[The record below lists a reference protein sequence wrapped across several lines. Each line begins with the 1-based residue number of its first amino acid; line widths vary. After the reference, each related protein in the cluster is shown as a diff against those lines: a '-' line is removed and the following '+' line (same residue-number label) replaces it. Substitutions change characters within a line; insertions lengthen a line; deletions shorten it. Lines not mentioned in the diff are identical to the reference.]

1 MITGTDCKS
10 VFDNVSSERG
20 LSKDRMLALDLA
32 QLKETF
38 ESQWREDSSS
48 HRNAKLRWL
57 PGPRNVADGLTKYV
71 AVQDV
76 MISVLRDGLYCVADD
91 ACLLT
96 RVAETKQAIKVGELK
111 SNQ

>member
-1 MITGTDCKS
+1 
-10 VFDNVSSERG
+10 
-20 LSKDRMLALDLA
+20 MLALDLA